1 MLSAVSTGCNGQAA
15 VTLHALCRL
24 IVALRR
30 SVTKVN
36 TVLKSTETI
45 RLIRGGEKRG
55 RGWSWGERD
64 LDIGI
69 SMDLDIGISMDLD
82 IAAWVYHAHN
92 DTGRARQDLI
102 LALASVGLLVGPLP
116 AHTASVLNTAHAGQL
131 PRKASDGT
139 VNSQPTWAHCAASR
153 QETVSTRHSLT
164 PTLPLPTL

>member
-1 MLSAVSTGCNGQAA
+1 
-15 VTLHALCRL
+15 
-24 IVALRR
+24 
-30 SVTKVN
+30 
-36 TVLKSTETI
+36 
-45 RLIRGGEKRG
+45 
-55 RGWSWGERD
+55 
-64 LDIGI
+64 
-69 SMDLDIGISMDLD
+69 MDLD

-131 PRKASDGT
+131 PRKASVLNTAHAGQLPRKASDGT